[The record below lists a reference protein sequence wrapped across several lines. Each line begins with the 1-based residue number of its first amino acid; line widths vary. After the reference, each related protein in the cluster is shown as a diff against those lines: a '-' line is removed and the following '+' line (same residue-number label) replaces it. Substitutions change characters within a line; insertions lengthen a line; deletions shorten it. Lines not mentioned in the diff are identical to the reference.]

1 MSNQSFS
8 GGGRSSSNRQQQN
21 QQLRLR
27 KNERIRV
34 PKVRVIGAD
43 GSQVGILDTQ
53 KAIELAKQSG
63 LDLVEVSPT
72 AKPPVCR
79 ILNYGKFM
87 YEEGKKI
94 KSNKPT
100 AAKLKE
106 VKFRVN
112 IDVHDFD
119 TKIRRAEY
127 FLNKGFKVKL
137 TLMMRGREMEHKDLA
152 FNVVARAIKN
162 LDHMGTPDADA
173 KLVGRNISVI
183 LSPVAIARRKLKY
196 NASDT
201 ELEDENP
208 EDEDEE

>member
-1 MSNQSFS
+1 MSNQSYS
-8 GGGRSSSNRQQQN
+8 GGGRGNRPQQG
-21 QQLRLR
+21 QQLKLR

-79 ILNYGKFM
+79 ILNFGKFM
-87 YEEGKKI
+87 YDEGKKS

-106 VKFRVN
+106 MKFRLN
-112 IDVHDFD
+112 IDTHDFD
-119 TKIRRAEY
+119 TKIRRGEY
-127 FLNKGFKVKL
+127 FLNKGFKLKL
-137 TLMMRGREMEHKDLA
+137 TLMIRGREMEHKDLA
-152 FNVVARAIKN
+152 FNVVMRAIKA
-162 LDHMGTPDADA
+162 LEHMGTPDSEA
-173 KLVGRNISVI
+173 KLVGRNISLI
-183 LSPVAIARRKLKY
+183 MSPVAVSKRKLKY
-196 NASDT
+196 NLSDA
-201 ELEDENP
+201 ELEDE
-208 EDEDEE
+208 DEDE